1 MLRREDESGARDA
14 FCARTSIDRRML
26 LQLAGA
32 MALGSFPMTASADVS
47 PIPNTLLS
55 VPMEVTGAWPGSLP
69 ASALQVVLRMREACL
84 SGVRLVSDR
93 QPNRI
98 LVDDRTSGT
107 PAIWLHE
114 DPPRTAWILVDIGAR
129 DWSKLAYQFG
139 HELGHVLCNSWM
151 ASAKPQPPS
160 QWLEEATVEAFSLR
174 GLGRLATGWEQD
186 PPFAGD
192 NAFGAAIRQYRQDA
206 IDNYAKAVSRA
217 SYTNLADWCRRSC
230 EALEQP
236 GVGLSKME
244 GPALLAILAELEN
257 DDSCVVDMG
266 ALNLWPERSALPVE
280 EYLTKWEESCRRLG
294 AAGRLPARLRTLLH
308 IAPGN
313 GG

>member
-1 MLRREDESGARDA
+1 MQRRRDEDRTNASS
-14 FCARTSIDRRML
+14 FRTSVDRRRL

-32 MALGSFPMTASADVS
+32 MALGPLPMDARADASSQPVTILSAPLDVA
-47 PIPNTLLS
+47 
-55 VPMEVTGAWPGSLP
+55 GAWPGSLP
-69 ASALQVVLRMREACL
+69 ASALQVVTRMREVCL
-84 SGVRLVSDR
+84 TGVRLVSDQ
-93 QPNRI
+93 QPNKI
-98 LVDDRTSGT
+98 LVDDHASGP
-107 PAIWLHE
+107 PAIWLHKY
-114 DPPRTAWILVDIGAR
+114 PAGTAWILVDIGAR

-217 SYTNLADWCRRSC
+217 
-230 EALEQP
+230 
-236 GVGLSKME
+236 
-244 GPALLAILAELEN
+244 
-257 DDSCVVDMG
+257 
-266 ALNLWPERSALPVE
+266 
-280 EYLTKWEESCRRLG
+280 
-294 AAGRLPARLRTLLH
+294 
-308 IAPGN
+308 
-313 GG
+313 